1 MDYRYTIQNGWGEQ
15 LVVFIMAII
24 RYSGVSIKAISA
36 CVPKNV
42 SRNCDLGY
50 LIPEEEIQKTINSIG
65 IKEKRY
71 VDEDVTA
78 SDLCFKAA
86 ERLIEDNQIDRN
98 SIDMV
103 LFLSQLP
110 DYKIPATAPLLQHRL
125 GLPTTTAALD
135 LSLGCS
141 GWVYALS
148 TAMAYASLP
157 GIHRVLLLDGETF
170 SKFVNRK
177 DKVDAPLYGD
187 AGTATLIEK
196 TPDIPFESVFALYSD
211 GSGEDAVKIT
221 AGGARFKTTV
231 DNLQEHIEKDGSILS
246 DNEVF
251 MNGME
256 VFNFVMR
263 TVPRSIKDLCLE
275 NGLELASVGH
285 LILHQANRF
294 MTDFIVKRIKYPI
307 ERVPYCLDRFGNTSS
322 PSIPLTISS
331 ELAGQSLSD
340 AIVSGFGAGLSWAS
354 AYISLQ
360 HCKVSPVIDY

>member
-1 MDYRYTIQNGWGEQ
+1 
-15 LVVFIMAII
+15 MAVIK
-24 RYSGVSIKAISA
+24 YKGVAIKAISA

-42 SRNCDLGY
+42 SKNSDLGY
-50 LIPEEEIQKTINSIG
+50 LIPEEEIEKTVNSIG
-65 IKEKRY
+65 IKEKRF
-71 VDEDVTA
+71 VDDNVTA
-78 SDLCFKAA
+78 SDLCYKAA
-86 ERLIEDNQIDRN
+86 EKLFEDNGIERD

-110 DYKIPATAPLLQHRL
+110 DYRIPATAPIMQHRL

-148 TAMAYASLP
+148 TAMAYASME
-157 GIHRVLLLDGETF
+157 GVNRVLLLDGETF
-170 SKFVNRK
+170 SKFVNKR

-196 TPDIPFESVFALYSD
+196 TNDDFESVFALYSD
-211 GSGEDAVKIT
+211 GSGEDAVKIK
-221 AGGARFKTTV
+221 AGGGRCKTTA
-231 DNLQEHIEKDGSILS
+231 DNMKEHEEKDGSVLS

-263 TVPRSIKDLCLE
+263 TVPRSIKDLCTTQ
-275 NGLELASVGH
+275 NLELSSVGH
-285 LILHQANRF
+285 LILHQANKF
-294 MTDFIVKRIKYPI
+294 MTDFVAKRIKYPL
-307 ERVPYCLDRFGNTSS
+307 ERVPYCLDKYGNTSS

-331 ELAGQSLSD
+331 EMTQIPLSD
-340 AIVSGFGAGLSWAS
+340 AIVSGFGAGLSWAT
-354 AYISLQ
+354 AYISLAE
-360 HCKVSPVIDY
+360 CKVSPVIEY

>member
-1 MDYRYTIQNGWGEQ
+1 MALVRYKGVTI
-15 LVVFIMAII
+15 
-24 RYSGVSIKAISA
+24 SAISA
-36 CVPKNV
+36 CVPKNI
-42 SRNCDLGY
+42 SYNSELGY
-50 LIPEEEIQKTINSIG
+50 LIPEEEIQKTIHSIG

-86 ERLIEDNQIDRN
+86 EKLLEDNQIDLT

-110 DYKIPATAPLLQHRL
+110 DFKIPATAPLLQHRL

-148 TAMAYASLP
+148 TAMAYASMP
-157 GIHRVLLLDGETF
+157 GINRVLLLDGETF
-170 SKFVNRK
+170 SKFVNPM

-187 AGTATLIEK
+187 AGTATLVEK
-196 TPDIPFESVFALYSD
+196 SEDSFESVFALYSD
-211 GSGEDAVKIT
+211 GSGEDAVKIK
-221 AGGARFKTTV
+221 AGEGRFKITV
-231 DNLQEHIEKDGSILS
+231 ENMKEHTEKDGSVLS
-246 DNEVF
+246 DNEVY

-263 TVPRSIKDLCLE
+263 TVPRSIKDLCATQ
-275 NGLELASVGH
+275 GLELSSVGH

-294 MTDFIVKRIKYPI
+294 MTDFVAKRIKYPLD
-307 ERVPYCLDRFGNTSS
+307 RVPYCLEKYGNTSS

-331 ELAGQSLSD
+331 ELADQELSD
-340 AIVSGFGAGLSWAS
+340 AIVSGFGAGLSWAT
-354 AYISLQ
+354 AHISLAN
-360 HCKVSPVIDY
+360 CKVSSVIEY